1 MRGVVSHFS
10 MRWSANAMQDYPR
23 DRFSALL
30 ARLEPRPWHTA
41 ARFLLRSGAARVMV
55 DDLTRPRAAAVMMPA
70 PSLGGAYLISLGDAE
85 PLRDFLAEEPGI
97 SRLWVSDAETERL
110 INETLFGDQRTDLT
124 ILAATD
130 GWQLPPL
137 ERKHVRTRPLGPP
150 DAAAVTRLLRGE
162 GEWLIDA
169 FGSVAALLAEG
180 LADGVEEDG
189 TLVAIAATWAIAP
202 PYAEVGAHTDRS
214 ARGKGY
220 ATACAHSLM
229 TAVAAKG
236 LLPQWTAFTDNV
248 TSLGLAQ
255 LLGLVPVDTGVE
267 YRRDE

>member
-1 MRGVVSHFS
+1 
-10 MRWSANAMQDYPR
+10 MQDYPP
-23 DRFSALL
+23 DRFPALL

-41 ARFLLRSGAARVMV
+41 ARFLLRSGGARVMV

-70 PSLGGAYLISLGDAE
+70 SSQGGAYLISLGDAE
-85 PLRDFLAEEPGI
+85 PLMDFLAEEPGI
-97 SRLWVSDAETERL
+97 SRLWVSDTETERL
-110 INETLFGDQRTDLT
+110 IHETLFGDQRTDIT

-130 GWQLPPL
+130 NWRLPPL
-137 ERKHVRTRPLGPP
+137 EQQSVRTRPLGPP
-150 DAAAVTRLLRGE
+150 DAPMVARLLHGE
-162 GEWLIDA
+162 GDWLTDA

-180 LADGVEEDG
+180 MADGVEEDG
-189 TLVAIAATWAIAP
+189 RLVAVAATWAIAA
-202 PYAEVGAHTDRS
+202 PYAEIGARTDPS

-220 ATACAHSLM
+220 ATACAHALM

-236 LLPQWTAFTDNV
+236 LLPQWTTFTDNA

>member
-1 MRGVVSHFS
+1 MH
-10 MRWSANAMQDYPR
+10 WSENAMQDYPR
-23 DRFSALL
+23 DRFPALL

-41 ARFLLRSGAARVMV
+41 ARFLLRSGGARVMV
-55 DDLTRPRAAAVMMPA
+55 DDVARPHAAAVMMPA
-70 PSLGGAYLISLGDAE
+70 SSLGGAYLIPLGAAE
-85 PLRDFLAEEPGI
+85 PLLDFLAEEPGI
-97 SRLWVSDAETERL
+97 SRLWTADAETERL
-110 INETLFGDQRTDLT
+110 MSETLFGDQRTAIT

-130 GWQLPPL
+130 DWRLPPL
-137 ERKHVRTRPLGPP
+137 ERTDIRTRSLGPP
-150 DAAAVTRLLRGE
+150 DAEAVTRLLRGE
-162 GEWLIDA
+162 GEWLTDA

-180 LADGVEEDG
+180 MADGVEADNR
-189 TLVAIAATWAIAP
+189 LVAIAATWAIAR

-220 ATACAHSLM
+220 ATACAHALM

-236 LLPQWTAFTDNV
+236 LLPQWTAFTDNGA
-248 TSLGLAQ
+248 SLGLAQ

>member
-1 MRGVVSHFS
+1 
-10 MRWSANAMQDYPR
+10 MQDYPP

-41 ARFLLRSGAARVMV
+41 ARFLLRSGGARVMV
-55 DDLTRPRAAAVMMPA
+55 DDLTRPHAAAVMMPA
-70 PSLGGAYLISLGDAE
+70 SSQGGAYLISLGDAE
-85 PLRDFLAEEPGI
+85 PLVDFLAEEPGI
-97 SRLWVSDAETERL
+97 SRLWVSDTETERL
-110 INETLFGDQRTDLT
+110 IHETLFGDQRTDIT

-130 GWQLPPL
+130 DWRLPPL
-137 ERKHVRTRPLGPP
+137 ERQGVHTRPLGPP
-150 DAAAVTRLLRGE
+150 DAPMVARLLHGE
-162 GEWLIDA
+162 GEWLTDA

-180 LADGVEEDG
+180 MADGVEEG
-189 TLVAIAATWAIAP
+189 GRLVAVAATWAIAA
-202 PYAEVGAHTDRS
+202 PYAEIGAHTDPS

-220 ATACAHSLM
+220 ATACAHALM

-236 LLPQWTAFTDNV
+236 LLPQWTTFTDNA

>member
-1 MRGVVSHFS
+1 
-10 MRWSANAMQDYPR
+10 MQDYPR
-23 DRFSALL
+23 DRFSTLL
-30 ARLEPRPWHTA
+30 SRVEPRPWHTA
-41 ARFLLRSGAARVMV
+41 ARFLLRSGGARVMV
-55 DDLTRPRAAAVMMPA
+55 DDLARPHAAAVMMPA
-70 PSLGGAYLISLGDAE
+70 SSQGGAYLLSLGDAE
-85 PLRDFLAEEPGI
+85 PLLDFLAEEPGI
-97 SRLWVSDAETERL
+97 SRLWVSDVETERL
-110 INETLFGDQRTDLT
+110 INETLFGDQRTDIT

-130 GWQLPPL
+130 DWRLPPL
-137 ERKHVRTRPLGPP
+137 ERTDVYTRPLGPP
-150 DAAAVTRLLRGE
+150 DTEAVTRLLRGE
-162 GEWLIDA
+162 GEWLTDA

-180 LADGVEEDG
+180 MADGVEEDG
-189 TLVAIAATWAIAP
+189 RLVAIAATWAIAA

-236 LLPQWTAFTDNV
+236 LLPQWTTFTDNV

-255 LLGLVPVDTGVE
+255 LLGLVPVDAGVE

>member
-1 MRGVVSHFS
+1 
-10 MRWSANAMQDYPR
+10 
-23 DRFSALL
+23 
-30 ARLEPRPWHTA
+30 LEPRPWNTA
-41 ARFLLRSGAARVMV
+41 ARFLLRSGGARVAV
-55 DDLTRPRAAAVMMPA
+55 DELARPRAAAVLMPA
-70 PSLGGAYLISLGDAE
+70 SSQGGAYLISLGNPEA
-85 PLRDFLAEEPGI
+85 LLDFLAEEPSI
-97 SRLWVSDAETERL
+97 ARLWASDAETERL
-110 INETLFGDQRTDLT
+110 INDTLFGDQRTDIT
-124 ILAATD
+124 IHAATEE
-130 GWQLPPL
+130 WRLPPL
-137 ERKHVRTRPLGPP
+137 DRQRAQTRPLGPP
-150 DAAAVTRLLRGE
+150 DVEAVTHLLRGE
-162 GEWLIDA
+162 GEWLTDA

-180 LADGVEEDG
+180 LADGVEEG
-189 TLVAIAATWAIAP
+189 GNLVAIAATWAIAP
-202 PYAEVGAHTDRS
+202 PYAEVGAHTDRN

>member
-1 MRGVVSHFS
+1 
-10 MRWSANAMQDYPR
+10 MQDYPR
-23 DRFSALL
+23 DRFPALL

-41 ARFLLRSGAARVMV
+41 ARFLLRSGGARVMV
-55 DDLTRPRAAAVMMPA
+55 DDLARPHAAAVMMPA
-70 PSLGGAYLISLGDAE
+70 PSLGGAYLIALGDAE
-85 PLRDFLAEEPGI
+85 PLRDFLAEEPSI

-110 INETLFGDQRTDLT
+110 INETLFGDQRTEIT
-124 ILAATD
+124 ILAASD

-137 ERKHVRTRPLGPP
+137 ERTDVRTRSLGPP
-150 DAAAVTRLLRGE
+150 DTEAVRRLLHGE
-162 GEWLIDA
+162 GEWLTDA

-180 LADGVEEDG
+180 MADGVEEDG
-189 TLVAIAATWAIAP
+189 RLVAIAATWAIAA

-229 TAVAAKG
+229 AAVAAKG
-236 LLPQWTAFTDNV
+236 LLPQWTTYTDNV
-248 TSLGLAQ
+248 TSLGLAT
-255 LLGLVPVDTGVE
+255 LLGLVPVDSGIE

>member
-1 MRGVVSHFS
+1 
-10 MRWSANAMQDYPR
+10 MQDYPR
-23 DRFSALL
+23 DRFPALL

-41 ARFLLRSGAARVMV
+41 ARFLLRSAGARVMV
-55 DDLTRPRAAAVMMPA
+55 DDPMRPRAAAVMMPA
-70 PSLGGAYLISLGDAE
+70 SSPGGAYLIALGDAE
-85 PLRDFLAEEPGI
+85 PLLDFLAEEPGI

-110 INETLFGDQRTDLT
+110 IADTLFGDQRTDIT

-130 GWQLPPL
+130 DWRLPVL
-137 ERKHVRTRPLGPP
+137 ERTDVRTRPLGPP
-150 DAAAVTRLLRGE
+150 DSPAVARLLRGE
-162 GEWLIDA
+162 GEWLTDA

-180 LADGVEEDG
+180 MADGVEEDG
-189 TLVAIAATWAIAP
+189 RLVAVAATWAIAA
-202 PYAEVGAHTDRS
+202 PYAEIGAHSDPG

-220 ATACAHSLM
+220 ATACAHALM

-236 LLPQWTAFTDNV
+236 LLPQWTTFTDNA

-255 LLGLVPVDTGVE
+255 SLGLVLVDTGVE

>member
-1 MRGVVSHFS
+1 
-10 MRWSANAMQDYPR
+10 MQDYPR
-23 DRFSALL
+23 DRFPALL
-30 ARLEPRPWHTA
+30 ARLEPRPWYTA
-41 ARFLLRSGAARVMV
+41 ARFLLRSGGARVMV
-55 DDLTRPRAAAVMMPA
+55 DDMTRPRAAAVMMPG
-70 PSLGGAYLISLGDAE
+70 SSQGGAYLISLGDAE

-97 SRLWVSDAETERL
+97 SRLWVSDTETERL

-130 GWQLPPL
+130 DWQLPPL
-137 ERKHVRTRPLGPP
+137 ERTHVRTRPLGPP
-150 DAAAVTRLLRGE
+150 DAPAVMRLLHGD
-162 GEWLIDA
+162 GEWLTDA

-180 LADGVEEDG
+180 LADGVEENG
-189 TLVAIAATWAIAP
+189 TLVSIAATWAIAP
-202 PYAEVGAHTDRS
+202 PYAEVGAHTDRR

-220 ATACAHSLM
+220 ATACAHALM
-229 TAVAAKG
+229 TVVAAKG

-248 TSLGLAQ
+248 TAVGLAQ

>member
-1 MRGVVSHFS
+1 
-10 MRWSANAMQDYPR
+10 MQDYPR
-23 DRFSALL
+23 DRFPALL
-30 ARLEPRPWHTA
+30 ARLEARPWHTA
-41 ARFLLRSGAARVMV
+41 ARFLLRSGGARVMV
-55 DDLTRPRAAAVMMPA
+55 DDVARPHAAAVMMPA
-70 PSLGGAYLISLGDAE
+70 SSLGGAYLIPLGDAE
-85 PLRDFLAEEPGI
+85 PLLDFLAEEPGI
-97 SRLWVSDAETERL
+97 SRLWASDAETERL
-110 INETLFGDQRTDLT
+110 ISGTLFGDQRTDIT

-130 GWQLPPL
+130 DWRLPPR
-137 ERKHVRTRPLGPP
+137 ERTSVRTRSLGPP
-150 DAAAVTRLLRGE
+150 DAEAVTRLLRGE
-162 GEWLIDA
+162 GEWLTDA
-169 FGSVAALLAEG
+169 FGSIAALLAEG

-189 TLVAIAATWAIAP
+189 RLVAIAATWAIAT

>member
-1 MRGVVSHFS
+1 
-10 MRWSANAMQDYPR
+10 MQDYPR
-23 DRFSALL
+23 ERFPALL
-30 ARLEPRPWHTA
+30 ARLETRPWNTA
-41 ARFLLRSGAARVMV
+41 ARFLLHSGGGRVAV
-55 DDLTRPRAAAVMMPA
+55 DDMHRPRAAAVMMPVSA
-70 PSLGGAYLISLGDAE
+70 VPGAYLISLGNPEA
-85 PLRDFLAEEPGI
+85 LLDFLAEEPDV

-110 INETLFGDQRTDLT
+110 IKGTLFGDQRTDVT
-124 ILAATD
+124 IHAATEE
-130 GWQLPPL
+130 WRLQPL
-137 ERKHVRTRPLGPP
+137 ERKRAQTRPLGPP
-150 DAAAVTRLLRGE
+150 DTEAVTRLLYGE
-162 GEWLIDA
+162 GEWLTEA
-169 FGSVAALLAEG
+169 FGSVTALLSEG

-189 TLVAIAATWAIAP
+189 RLVAIAATWAIAA
-202 PYAEVGAHTDRS
+202 PYAEVGAHTAPP

-229 TAVAAKG
+229 TTVAAQG

>member
-1 MRGVVSHFS
+1 
-10 MRWSANAMQDYPR
+10 MQDYPR
-23 DRFSALL
+23 DRFPALL

-41 ARFLLRSGAARVMV
+41 VRFLLRSGRARVMV
-55 DDLTRPRAAAVMMPA
+55 DDPTRPRAAAVMMPA
-70 PSLGGAYLISLGDAE
+70 PALGGAYLISLGDAE

-110 INETLFGDQRTDLT
+110 INDTLFGDQRTDIS
-124 ILAATD
+124 ILAAPD
-130 GWQLPPL
+130 HWQLPPL
-137 ERKHVRTRPLGPP
+137 ERTDVRTRSLGPP
-150 DAAAVTRLLRGE
+150 DVEAVTRLLRGE

-180 LADGVEEDG
+180 MADGVEEEG
-189 TLVAIAATWAIAP
+189 RLVAIAATWAIAS

-229 TAVAAKG
+229 AAVAAKG
-236 LLPQWTAFTDNV
+236 LLPQWTAFTANV
-248 TSLGLAQ
+248 AAVGLAQ
-255 LLGLVPVDTGVE
+255 LLGLVPVDTGIE